1 MHHINTDQCFFF
13 KRSTILV
20 LWDTWSNMPNHWV
33 LPHIAFTDVK
43 YRAQVTLNASEHLW
57 LFQVTNTSYFV
68 SINLFPSRFVARLGY
83 TYLRLKDNHMEIL
96 NKDDEIERLVAVTPQ
111 EMKQE

>member
-1 MHHINTDQCFFF
+1 M
-13 KRSTILV
+13 
-20 LWDTWSNMPNHWV
+20 
-33 LPHIAFTDVK
+33 
-43 YRAQVTLNASEHLW
+43 
-57 LFQVTNTSYFV
+57 

-111 EMKQE
+111 EMKRVILWSDISCLERGGSRIVFHVQHALETSGVGGWF